1 MSSSG
6 YSDDELL
13 KWIKD
18 PEHFNYGF
26 NLLMRQYREKLYW
39 FIRKMLLSHDDSDDV
54 LQDSFIKVYHNIL
67 KFRAESSIETWL
79 YSIAYR
85 TSIDFLKKKQRR
97 MMIPIYSM
105 SEVLE
110 SQLKADPYFDGD
122 EAEKK
127 LQQALAKLPDRQ
139 REVFILSYFEEMS
152 IKEVAHILDLS
163 LGAVKA
169 SAHLAREKIKKFI
182 ED

>member
-1 MSSSG
+1 
-6 YSDDELL
+6 
-13 KWIKD
+13 
-18 PEHFNYGF
+18 
-26 NLLMRQYREKLYW
+26 
-39 FIRKMLLSHDDSDDV
+39 
-54 LQDSFIKVYHNIL
+54 
-67 KFRAESSIETWL
+67 
-79 YSIAYR
+79 
-85 TSIDFLKKKQRR
+85 

-139 REVFILSYFEEMS
+139 REVFILSYFEEMPL
-152 IKEVAHILDLS
+152 KEVAHILDLS